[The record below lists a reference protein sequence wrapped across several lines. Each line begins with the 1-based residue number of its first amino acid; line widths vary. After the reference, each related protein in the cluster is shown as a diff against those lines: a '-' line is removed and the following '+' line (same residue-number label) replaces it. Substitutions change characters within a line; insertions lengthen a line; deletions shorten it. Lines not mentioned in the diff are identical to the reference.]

1 MTDWPCHFEPVS
13 GTPGKEGVTKG
24 TTPFPT
30 AKKQI
35 EKQKGAGDP
44 VASSTPSLPP
54 LSPTRTASCG
64 PSRHTWLLRG
74 LSRHSSRM
82 RLPLAP
88 LACASALLFY
98 CFPLSTQLSILPRV
112 LWCPRGGMTN
122 GRCSRLSG
130 SELTCLLYL
139 QLAG

>member
-13 GTPGKEGVTKG
+13 GAPGKERVTKG

-44 VASSTPSLPP
+44 VPSSTPILPP

-64 PSRHTWLLRG
+64 PSRHTWPLRG

-88 LACASALLFY
+88 LAYASALLFY
-98 CFPLSTQLSILPRV
+98 HFPLSTQLSILRV
-112 LWCPRGGMTN
+112 LWCPAYARAGMTN

-130 SELTCLLYL
+130 SELTCLLISN
-139 QLAG
+139 